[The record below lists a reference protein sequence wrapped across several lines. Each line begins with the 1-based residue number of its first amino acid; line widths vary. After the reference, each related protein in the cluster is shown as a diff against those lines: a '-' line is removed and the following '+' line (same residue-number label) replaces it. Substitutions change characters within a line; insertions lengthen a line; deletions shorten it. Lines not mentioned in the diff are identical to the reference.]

1 MAAMRTMGLA
11 PVFPPNA
18 RVDESKGKYVVRL
31 PVPGFAREEIEL
43 EIADRV
49 VSLCGDQTQN
59 GVETRRPFCL
69 HERLEE
75 RFSLPDDVDAA
86 NVTASYSHG
95 EIELQAPR
103 TNGSS
108 SAPRKVPINQ
118 RFAVNADASGV

>member
-18 RVDESKGKYVVRL
+18 RVDESKGEYVVRL

-49 VSLCGDQTQN
+49 VSLCGDQAQN
-59 GVETRRPFCL
+59 GVETRPFCL

-75 RFSLPDDVDAA
+75 RFSLPDDVDTA

-95 EIELQAPR
+95 EIELHAPR

-108 SAPRKVPINQ
+108 SAPRKVPIDQ